1 MSQAL
6 WRSLGF
12 CQICAPIQQSTRINP
27 QFHLDNSGVLWRRA
41 INIANRYN
49 SSRLWGVVRLA
60 CNAPKACI
68 NRLGA
73 QRYGACGFGR
83 SWARPLTATVPMA
96 GAVVVNARL
105 SQPISIRSPTWKPS
119 SSPPVLLLWQK
130 WAIKPSCSLWCLPHA
145 FVNLGRLFW
154 VFLLPRW

>member
-49 SSRLWGVVRLA
+49 SLRLWGVVRLA

-73 QRYGACGFGR
+73 SA
-83 SWARPLTATVPMA
+83 
-96 GAVVVNARL
+96 
-105 SQPISIRSPTWKPS
+105 
-119 SSPPVLLLWQK
+119 
-130 WAIKPSCSLWCLPHA
+130 LWCMRLQK
-145 FVNLGRLFW
+145 LGKTIGCNRIQAGRGGSQC
-154 VFLLPRW
+154 VFSPAV